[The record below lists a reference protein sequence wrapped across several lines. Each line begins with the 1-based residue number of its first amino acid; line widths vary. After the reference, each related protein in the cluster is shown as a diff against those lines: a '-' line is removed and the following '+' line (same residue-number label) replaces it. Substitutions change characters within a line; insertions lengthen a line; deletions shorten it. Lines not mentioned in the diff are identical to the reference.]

1 MAHWLYKSE
10 PSSWSWDDQVA
21 AGEAGTA
28 WTGVRNHLAKKHLQS
43 MKVGDRG
50 FFYHSN
56 EGKAVV
62 GIVEVIRDYYPDHT
76 DPSGRFGMVDLKAV
90 KPLREPVTL
99 AATLISIVNL
109 AGFWGAAFW
118 IPTFLIQERG
128 VDLSTML
135 YFQFVQYVGMFFGFQ
150 FFDRRPMEYA
160 ESEYT

>member
-90 KPLREPVTL
+90 KPLRAPVTL
-99 AATLISIVNL
+99 EAVKSQPELADMALIKNS
-109 AGFWGAAFW
+109 
-118 IPTFLIQERG
+118 R
-128 VDLSTML
+128 LS
-135 YFQFVQYVGMFFGFQ
+135 VQPVT
-150 FFDRRPMEYA
+150 DA
-160 ESEYT
+160 EWEVVCRLGGL